1 MVYFIIGI
9 LILLFYVFAV
19 PASIKGTLNI
29 LTIVLLLVA
38 LIILFALGLFQIFK
52 LPSEFFVGLFLMIL
66 TVWALRDIERLKS
79 KVRRRDFVD
88 ENHYE

>member
-52 LPSEFFVGLFLMIL
+52 LPGELFVSIFLIII
-66 TVWALRDIERLKS
+66 TVWALMDIERLVPSQKS
-79 KVRRRDFVD
+79 K
-88 ENHYE
+88 EL

>member
-1 MVYFIIGI
+1 MIYLIIGI

-19 PASIKGTLNI
+19 PTSIKGTLNI

-52 LPSEFFVGLFLMIL
+52 LPSEFFVGAFLAFVGYL
-66 TVWALRDIERLKS
+66 ALVDISRLPTKS
-79 KVRRRDFVD
+79 SKRLDKS
-88 ENHYE
+88 E